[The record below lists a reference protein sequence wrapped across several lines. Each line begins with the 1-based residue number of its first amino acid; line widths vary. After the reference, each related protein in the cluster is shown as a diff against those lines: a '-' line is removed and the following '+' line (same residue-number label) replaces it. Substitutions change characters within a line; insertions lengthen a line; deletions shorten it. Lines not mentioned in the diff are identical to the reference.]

1 MVVVS
6 LLEWSF
12 RESDVRLSCW
22 VGVSLDVCSVDKTG
36 CEAIIT
42 QRALVFLSAV
52 ASRFRSC
59 GGSAENFVIKQHN
72 NKVLSTPAARPKSGC
87 NCRKKDQ
94 CPLSNNCLT
103 PSLIYRAHVKTDTDP
118 TGKSYIG
125 LTEGPFKQRY
135 NNHTLSFRDR
145 KRENSTELSKY
156 VWKLK
161 DEHTSYKIHWT
172 ILAKAAAYNN
182 KTKRCNLCLTE
193 KLHIIR
199 ADTSTL
205 LNKRSELI
213 SKCRHENKF
222 LLKNLS

>member
-1 MVVVS
+1 MRV
-6 LLEWSF
+6 WSSVF
-12 RESDVRLSCW
+12 CSYSCM
-22 VGVSLDVCSVDKTG
+22 DNM
-36 CEAIIT
+36 ERI
-42 QRALVFLSAV
+42 
-52 ASRFRSC
+52 
-59 GGSAENFVIKQHN
+59 IKQHN
-72 NKVLSTPAARPKSGC
+72 NKVLSTPAAKPKSGC

-103 PSLIYRAHVKTDTDP
+103 PSLIYRAHVKTDTDS

>member
-1 MVVVS
+1 M
-6 LLEWSF
+6 
-12 RESDVRLSCW
+12 
-22 VGVSLDVCSVDKTG
+22 CSVDKTG

-59 GGSAENFVIKQHN
+59 GGSAENFVVMLLNDAFHVIIKQHN

-103 PSLIYRAHVKTDTDP
+103 PSLIHRAHVKTDTDS

>member
-1 MVVVS
+1 MSQFGFGGVYKSACWVIAEVFFVIFERDES
-6 LLEWSF
+6 LLF
-12 RESDVRLSCW
+12 CD
-22 VGVSLDVCSVDKTG
+22 
-36 CEAIIT
+36 A
-42 QRALVFLSAV
+42 F
-52 ASRFRSC
+52 F
-59 GGSAENFVIKQHN
+59 
-72 NKVLSTPAARPKSGC
+72 
-87 NCRKKDQ
+87 
-94 CPLSNNCLT
+94 
-103 PSLIYRAHVKTDTDP
+103 KTDTDS

>member
-1 MVVVS
+1 MDNM
-6 LLEWSF
+6 E
-12 RESDVRLSCW
+12 R
-22 VGVSLDVCSVDKTG
+22 
-36 CEAIIT
+36 I
-42 QRALVFLSAV
+42 
-52 ASRFRSC
+52 
-59 GGSAENFVIKQHN
+59 IKQHN

-103 PSLIYRAHVKTDTDP
+103 PSLIYRAHVKTDTDS

-161 DEHTSYKIHWT
+161 DEHTSYKILDHT
-172 ILAKAAAYNN
+172 RKSRRLQQQDKALQLMPDG
-182 KTKRCNLCLTE
+182 KTS
-193 KLHIIR
+193 H
-199 ADTSTL
+199 
-205 LNKRSELI
+205 
-213 SKCRHENKF
+213 H
-222 LLKNLS
+222 

>member
-1 MVVVS
+1 MELKTTHGFFCNS
-6 LLEWSF
+6 EFHAFAIFRQTLLNENYT
-12 RESDVRLSCW
+12 VPLY
-22 VGVSLDVCSVDKTG
+22 TY
-36 CEAIIT
+36 
-42 QRALVFLSAV
+42 AL
-52 ASRFRSC
+52 
-59 GGSAENFVIKQHN
+59 IY
-72 NKVLSTPAARPKSGC
+72 
-87 NCRKKDQ
+87 
-94 CPLSNNCLT
+94 
-103 PSLIYRAHVKTDTDP
+103 IYRAHVKTDTDS

>member
-1 MVVVS
+1 MSV
-6 LLEWSF
+6 
-12 RESDVRLSCW
+12 
-22 VGVSLDVCSVDKTG
+22 LDVCSVDKTG

-59 GGSAENFVIKQHN
+59 GGSAENFVVMLLNDAFHVIHTAVAN
-72 NKVLSTPAARPKSGC
+72 FNCVKV
-87 NCRKKDQ
+87 
-94 CPLSNNCLT
+94 
-103 PSLIYRAHVKTDTDP
+103 
-118 TGKSYIG
+118 
-125 LTEGPFKQRY
+125 
-135 NNHTLSFRDR
+135 
-145 KRENSTELSKY
+145 
-156 VWKLK
+156 

>member
-6 LLEWSF
+6 LFEWSF

-52 ASRFRSC
+52 ASRFRS
-59 GGSAENFVIKQHN
+59 
-72 NKVLSTPAARPKSGC
+72 GC

-103 PSLIYRAHVKTDTDP
+103 PSLIYRAHVKTDTDS

-199 ADTSTL
+199 ADTSSL

-213 SKCRHENKF
+213 SKCRHE
-222 LLKNLS
+222 KNSF

>member
-1 MVVVS
+1 MDNM
-6 LLEWSF
+6 E
-12 RESDVRLSCW
+12 R
-22 VGVSLDVCSVDKTG
+22 
-36 CEAIIT
+36 I
-42 QRALVFLSAV
+42 
-52 ASRFRSC
+52 
-59 GGSAENFVIKQHN
+59 IKQHN

-103 PSLIYRAHVKTDTDP
+103 PSLIYRAHVKTDTDS

>member
-1 MVVVS
+1 M
-6 LLEWSF
+6 
-12 RESDVRLSCW
+12 
-22 VGVSLDVCSVDKTG
+22 CSVDKTG

-59 GGSAENFVIKQHN
+59 GGSAENFVVMLLN
-72 NKVLSTPAARPKSGC
+72 DA
-87 NCRKKDQ
+87 
-94 CPLSNNCLT
+94 
-103 PSLIYRAHVKTDTDP
+103 SLRAHVKTDTDS

>member
-1 MVVVS
+1 MPDKNSAQCLKAELYINKSGVKLRKIFLGLIKKHFPKDHRYHKIFNKNTVKVS
-6 LLEWSF
+6 Y
-12 RESDVRLSCW
+12 SCM
-22 VGVSLDVCSVDKTG
+22 DNM
-36 CEAIIT
+36 ERI
-42 QRALVFLSAV
+42 
-52 ASRFRSC
+52 
-59 GGSAENFVIKQHN
+59 IKQHN

-103 PSLIYRAHVKTDTDP
+103 PSLIYRAHVKTDTDS

-161 DEHTSYKIHWT
+161 DEHTSYKIHWS